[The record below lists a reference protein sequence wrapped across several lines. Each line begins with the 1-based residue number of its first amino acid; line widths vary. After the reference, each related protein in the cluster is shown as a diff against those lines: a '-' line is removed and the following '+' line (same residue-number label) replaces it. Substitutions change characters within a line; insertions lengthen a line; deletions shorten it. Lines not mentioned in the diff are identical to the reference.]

1 MKYRRKSMNK
11 LVVPAVIVALRMI
24 GAVVLSQQAPPPAS
38 GFQAK
43 PYFQMPLDKDPS
55 RVVRLQSVVIP
66 PGAGNQFHRHPGDQ
80 WWAVQEGE
88 VTFTVRG
95 QQPRLMKAG
104 EFVYVPRG
112 TVHRNQ
118 NLSKLPARAI
128 EINITDKNKPQT
140 EQVP

>member
-1 MKYRRKSMNK
+1 MNK
-11 LVVPAVIVALRMI
+11 FVLLAVTVALGI
-24 GAVVLSQQAPPPAS
+24 TGVALLSQQTAPPAS

-43 PYFQMPLDKDPS
+43 PYFQMPLEKDPS

-95 QQPRLMKAG
+95 QQPRLLKPG
-104 EFVYVPRG
+104 EFVYVRRG
-112 TVHRNQ
+112 TIHRNQ
-118 NLSKLPARAI
+118 NLSGLSARAI
-128 EINITDKNKPQT
+128 ELNITDKDKPQS

>member
-1 MKYRRKSMNK
+1 MNK
-11 LVVPAVIVALRMI
+11 LIVPAIIVASGMVAAAAL
-24 GAVVLSQQAPPPAS
+24 LSQAPPPAS

-43 PYFQMPLDKDPS
+43 PYFEMPLEKDPS

-66 PGAGNQFHRHPGDQ
+66 AGAGNQFHRHPGDQ

-95 QQPRLMKAG
+95 QPPRHMKTG
-104 EFVYVPRG
+104 DFVYVPRG
-112 TVHRNQ
+112 TIHRNQ
-118 NLSKLPARAI
+118 NLSKSPARSI
-128 EINITDKNKPQT
+128 ELNITDKDKPPT

>member
-1 MKYRRKSMNK
+1 MNK
-11 LVVPAVIVALRMI
+11 LIVPSAIIAAGMVA
-24 GAVVLSQQAPPPAS
+24 AAALSQQATPPAS

-43 PYFQMPLDKDPS
+43 PYFQMPLEKDPS
-55 RVVRLQSVVIP
+55 RLVRLQNVVIP

-88 VTFTVRG
+88 VTFTVKG
-95 QQPRLMKAG
+95 QQPRVMKPG

-112 TVHRNQ
+112 TIHRNQ
-118 NLSKLPARAI
+118 NLSKLPARSI
-128 EINITDKNKPQT
+128 ELNITDKDKPQT

>member
-1 MKYRRKSMNK
+1 MNK
-11 LVVPAVIVALRMI
+11 LIVPAVIVASGMI
-24 GAVVLSQQAPPPAS
+24 AAAALSQQAPTQPPAS

-43 PYFQMPLDKDPS
+43 PYFEMPLEKDPS
-55 RVVRLQSVVIP
+55 RIVRLQNVVIP

-88 VTFTVRG
+88 VTFTIRG

-104 EFVYVPRG
+104 DFVYVPRG
-112 TVHRNQ
+112 TIHRNQ
-118 NLSKLPARAI
+118 NLSKSSVRSI
-128 EINITDKNKPQT
+128 ELNITDKDKPQT

>member
-1 MKYRRKSMNK
+1 
-11 LVVPAVIVALRMI
+11 MI
-24 GAVVLSQQAPPPAS
+24 GAGALSQQAPPAS

-43 PYFQMPLDKDPS
+43 PYFQMPLEKDPS

-88 VTFTVRG
+88 VTFTVKG

-118 NLSKLPARAI
+118 NLSKLPARSI
-128 EINITDKNKPQT
+128 ELNITDKDKPQT

>member
-1 MKYRRKSMNK
+1 
-11 LVVPAVIVALRMI
+11 MI
-24 GAVVLSQQAPPPAS
+24 GAVALSQQAPAPAS

-88 VTFTVRG
+88 VTYTVKG

-128 EINITDKNKPQT
+128 ELNITDKDKPQT
-140 EQVP
+140 AQVP

>member
-1 MKYRRKSMNK
+1 MNK
-11 LVVPAVIVALRMI
+11 LIAPSIIVAAGMVT
-24 GAVVLSQQAPPPAS
+24 AAALSQQAGPPAS

-43 PYFQMPLDKDPS
+43 PYFEMPLEKDPS
-55 RVVRLQSVVIP
+55 RLVRLQNVVIP

-88 VTFTVRG
+88 VTFTVKG
-95 QQPRLMKAG
+95 QQPRFMKAG
-104 EFVYVPRG
+104 DFVYVPRG

-118 NLSKLPARAI
+118 NLSKLPARSI
-128 EINITDKNKPQT
+128 ELNITDKDKPQT